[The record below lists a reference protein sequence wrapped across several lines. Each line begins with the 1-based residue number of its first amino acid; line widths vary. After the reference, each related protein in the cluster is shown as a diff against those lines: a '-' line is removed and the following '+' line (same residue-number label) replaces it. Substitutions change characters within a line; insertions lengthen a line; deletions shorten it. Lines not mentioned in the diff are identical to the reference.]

1 METKEL
7 SVWDWIAM
15 QCHRKEWPSS
25 ANVAEFLAEV
35 EKEMWGNHHRQAWKF
50 KQLFYDNYMES
61 TDYPANFL
69 VAIARDRDIKW
80 GCFVS
85 GYDCNECPIAKKQGR
100 CNQRGSI
107 SHFWQYVLLQD
118 SGESIDEKL
127 QEEMKGQLV
136 RIWMK

>member
-1 METKEL
+1 MTFEEL

-15 QCHRKEWPSS
+15 HCHKNEWHSA
-25 ANVAEFLAEV
+25 ANVAEFLSGV
-35 EKEMWGNHHRQAWKF
+35 EKKLWGNPQRQAWEF
-50 KQLFYDNYMES
+50 KHLFYDNYVDN

-69 VAIARDRDIKW
+69 VAVARNRDIKW

-85 GYDCNECPIAKKQGR
+85 GYDCDDCSIAKKQGK

-118 SGESIDEKL
+118 SGESIDEEL
-127 QEEMKGQLV
+127 QKDMKESLV